1 MENVIGCHHNGA
13 NSWANTRFARGMVT
27 PPENPICANPIS
39 RQLLEQITPMYQG
52 EKFNSITHLV
62 GAVLALIGL
71 GALLAVSI
79 THRDAYMIASFS
91 VFGFTLVLLYTMS
104 TLYHSFYPPSLKK
117 LFQKLDHVSIYL
129 LIAGTYTPYML
140 VTLRHGNGPW
150 ILAAVW
156 GLAILGV
163 LLDVLLPRRITAV
176 QLVIYLVMGWFCA
189 VDFSGLKAGIAEPGI
204 FLLTAGGIAYTA
216 GVLFYVLDKLEK
228 LRHAHGIW
236 HLFVL
241 CGSISH
247 FISIIAYVR

>member
-1 MENVIGCHHNGA
+1 
-13 NSWANTRFARGMVT
+13 
-27 PPENPICANPIS
+27 
-39 RQLLEQITPMYQG
+39 MYQG

-62 GAVLALIGL
+62 GAVLALVGL

-79 THRDAYMIASFS
+79 STGDAYMIGSFS
-91 VFGFTLVLLYTMS
+91 IFGFTLVLLYTMS
-104 TLYHSFYPPSLKK
+104 TLYHSFHPPGLKQ
-117 LFQKLDHVSIYL
+117 LFQKLDHVAIYL

-163 LLDVLLPRRITAV
+163 LLDVFLPKRITVV

-189 VDFSGLKAGIAEPGI
+189 VDFSGLKAGISDVGTI
-204 FLLTAGGIAYTA
+204 WLTAGGIAYTA
-216 GVLFYVLDKLEK
+216 GVIFYVLDKFDK

-247 FISIIAYVR
+247 FISIITYVR